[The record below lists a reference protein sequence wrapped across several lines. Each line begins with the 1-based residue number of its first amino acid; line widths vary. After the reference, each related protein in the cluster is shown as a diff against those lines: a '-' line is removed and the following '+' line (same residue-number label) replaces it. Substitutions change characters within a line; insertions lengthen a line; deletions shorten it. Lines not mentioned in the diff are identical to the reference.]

1 LCSSSP
7 WGTPTS
13 HRAPRC
19 ARLTR
24 RAEGEY
30 RPVFDR
36 DATPAAGLLALHWL
50 VEGYGYE
57 ITNLD
62 VLAAYTHTMQA
73 AEQLGTSDETRQR
86 IRQIVAQESVTDRFV
101 GRSLKRVLWEG

>member
-1 LCSSSP
+1 M
-7 WGTPTS
+7 
-13 HRAPRC
+13 RPRT
-19 ARLTR
+19 LTR
-24 RAEGEY
+24 AARDFAQR
-30 RPVFDR
+30 RPGFAVE
-36 DATPAAGLLALHWL
+36 AGLLALQWL

-73 AEQLGTSDETRQR
+73 AEQLGTSGETRQR